1 MDFTKI
7 LPGVKKARV
16 HSRIIMAPQH
26 TKAFLTALKD
36 NIIRFENEHGK
47 IVSPD
52 QDGFSDYPVKPSE
65 DILPN

>member
-1 MDFTKI
+1 
-7 LPGVKKARV
+7 
-16 HSRIIMAPQH
+16 MAPQH

-47 IVSPD
+47 IVSPN